1 MRRLVQRRRGCPGQA
16 GVALLRRSALVSY
29 GRHKEDAGVVGIVI
43 VSHSARIAEGVV
55 ELARQMAGPDVAIE
69 AAGGIDDPDN
79 PIGTDAARVL
89 AAIERASGPDGVL
102 VLMDLGSAVLS
113 AELARS
119 MLDPAVAERVL
130 LCEAPLVEGAV
141 SAAVAARVGG
151 SLADVAGEARRGL
164 QPKVAQLGGPQGAP
178 AELTAQSDGEDWTE
192 VRLAIPNPLGLHA
205 RPAARFVQTAADFD
219 AEVLATNLTT
229 GAGPA
234 RARSLTDVA
243 TLGGAQGHELLI
255 RARGPQAQEA
265 LTALTALARRNFDDK
280 ESQSPSV
287 TASLP
292 NTPSLGMQFD
302 GTLRGLA
309 AAPGAAVGRARR
321 LRRGPPKARAQGD
334 ATSEQSA
341 LTAAIERATSDVRVA
356 RDVVA
361 RQAGE
366 EHAQMMDAQLALL
379 GDAALL
385 EPARA
390 AIAAGAPAEVAWQDA
405 VAQAAD
411 RFAALDDEYLRA
423 RAEDVRELG
432 RRIVGHLT
440 GMGATIMLRG
450 PGILVAREL
459 GAAETAELDLSM
471 VTGIAVATGSPTSH
485 SAILARALG
494 VPAVVNAGDGLLT
507 IPEETILLID
517 GDAGTITIEPDK
529 AIVAAVEVRYEA
541 QERDRVAARHDA
553 ERPAITVDGVRV
565 EVSANIARP
574 EDAARAVE
582 YGADGIGLFRTE
594 FLFMGRDAAPSEDE
608 QADAYRAVARALGGR
623 PLILRTLDAGADKP
637 VDYLA
642 QEPEENPFLGRR
654 GIRLGLANP
663 DVLRVQLRAA
673 LRVAAE
679 GHPLSIM
686 FPMVATV
693 AELRE
698 ARGHLD
704 AVRAELTSAGVQVPD
719 DIPVGVMIEVPSAAI
734 GAATLAKEAAF
745 LSIGTNDLTQYV
757 MAAERG
763 NPAVAEL
770 GDSAHPA
777 VLRLIGMTC
786 EAARSHGR
794 WVGVCGEAAAD
805 AEIAPILLGLGVH
818 ELSVAAPRIPEIK
831 QLVRSLDAGR
841 ATALAAEALAQED
854 AAAVRELV
862 RRHQIP

>member
-1 MRRLVQRRRGCPGQA
+1 VQH
-16 GVALLRRSALVSY
+16 
-29 GRHKEDAGVVGIVI
+29 GRHKEDEGVVGIVI

-69 AAGGIDDPDN
+69 AAGGIDDADN

-89 AAIERASGPDGVL
+89 AAIERASGAEGVL

-119 MLDPAVAERVL
+119 MLDPAIAEGVL

-141 SAAVAARVGG
+141 TAAVAARVGG
-151 SLADVAGEARRGL
+151 SLTDVAGEARRGL
-164 QPKVAQLGGPQGAP
+164 QPKIAQLGGPQAAP
-178 AELTAQSDGEDWTE
+178 AQPTALSGGDDWTE
-192 VRLAIPNPLGLHA
+192 ARLTITNPLGLHA

-243 TLGGAQGHELLI
+243 TLGAAQGHELLI
-255 RARGPQAQEA
+255 RARGRKAQEA
-265 LTALTALARRNFDDK
+265 LVALTALAQRNFDEK
-280 ESQSPSV
+280 ESQFPS
-287 TASLP
+287 ASAQLP
-292 NTPSLGMQFD
+292 NKPPLGMQFD

-309 AAPGAAVGRARR
+309 AAPGSAVGRARR
-321 LRRGPPKARAQGD
+321 LRRGPLKARAQGD
-334 ATSEQSA
+334 VTSEQSA
-341 LTAAIERATSDVRVA
+341 LTAAIERATSEVRVA

-366 EHAQMMDAQLALL
+366 EHAQMMDAQIALL

-390 AIAAGAPAEVAWQDA
+390 AIAEGARAEVAWQDA

-423 RAEDVRELG
+423 RGEDVRELG
-432 RRIVGHLT
+432 RRIIGHLS

-459 GAAETAELDLSM
+459 GAAETAGLDLSM

-494 VPAVVNAGDGLLT
+494 VPAVVGAGDGLLT
-507 IPEETILLID
+507 IPEETVLLID
-517 GDAGTITIEPDK
+517 GDAGTITIEPD
-529 AIVAAVEVRYEA
+529 EA
-541 QERDRVAARHDA
+541 TVMSFEARHEEQERDRVAARDDA
-553 ERPAITVDGVRV
+553 AEPAITRDGVGV

-574 EDAARAVE
+574 EDVARALE

-594 FLFMGRDAAPSEDE
+594 FLFMGRDAAPGEDE
-608 QADAYRAVARALGGR
+608 QADAYGIVARTLGGR

-663 DVLRVQLRAA
+663 DVLRTQLRAA
-673 LRVAAE
+673 LRVAAG

-686 FPMVATV
+686 FPMIATV
-693 AELRE
+693 AEFRE

-704 AVRAELTSAGVQVPD
+704 AVRAELMSAGVRVPA

-745 LSIGTNDLTQYV
+745 LSVGTNDLTQYV

-763 NPAVAEL
+763 NPAVADL

-777 VLRLIGMTC
+777 VLRLIQLAC
-786 EAARSHGR
+786 EAALSHGR
-794 WVGVCGEAAAD
+794 WIGVCGEAAGDAD
-805 AEIAPILLGLGVH
+805 IVPILVGLGVR
-818 ELSVAAPRIPEIK
+818 ELSVPAPRVPEVKRI
-831 QLVRSLDAGR
+831 VRSLDTGKAAILAG
-841 ATALAAEALAQED
+841 EALTRED
-854 AAAVRELV
+854 AAAVREIV
-862 RRHQIP
+862 RRHQIS